1 MSRILKIS
9 QGDYKVQASSTN
21 SIIFE
26 AGSVVVS
33 GDLNIL
39 GAATYITTTDTTVSD
54 NILVLNKGE
63 VSNGISP
70 RNSLRT
76 SGIEIDRGKDGV
88 ILLSSRFI
96 FDESTSHYDPTSNS
110 DINGTFLLQTTR
122 GSSTI
127 LGSLQLSSLEVT
139 GISCNTANN
148 NGIVFNL
155 KNTQATVSIANS
167 TYNST
172 PYESRI
178 TDNDLTTKKYVTTY
192 VTSGITTQG
201 ISASGTI
208 AFNTTTH
215 NQLFSTAGIGAGT
228 ITITSGTTGAIDN
241 LAIGTTT
248 PSTGK
253 FTKLITTTSM
263 TVPVGN
269 SGARPND
276 ATAGNIRYNTQLR
289 SFEGYNGTLWGLV
302 GGGLQSSIGIA
313 TANYNA
319 LANNLVRADSTGG
332 SFSIFLPDS
341 PNDGDVVGVIDISN
355 TFNTN
360 PVTLVPNSGTTIE
373 SDTSLILDLDGSFST
388 VVYVS
393 AVSNWK
399 LQETPLGP
407 VSGSNGLTSIN
418 GRIITRNTT
427 TDSTPTVLTTD
438 SSTASSTNQLI
449 LRNDSTQTFS
459 ILVSARRTDADNESA
474 GFKFE
479 GVIDRNANAASTA
492 FVGTPVKNVL
502 GKDTTAWDCN
512 ISIDTTN
519 GGLSIT
525 VLGETSKIIKWVAI
539 CNYVEVTG

>member
-1 MSRILKIS
+1 MTRILKIS
-9 QGDYKVQASSTN
+9 QGDYKVQASTSN

-26 AGSVVVS
+26 AGAVVVS

-39 GAATYITTTDTTVSD
+39 GAATYITTTDTTVKD
-54 NILVLNKGE
+54 NIIILNKGE
-63 VSNGISP
+63 LGNGITA

-76 SGIEIDRGKDGV
+76 SGIEIDRGKDV
-88 ILLSSRFI
+88 SIPLSARLVFNESVSH
-96 FDESTSHYDPTSNS
+96 FDPSTNM
-110 DINGTFLLQTTR
+110 DINGTFVAQTTR

-127 LGSLQLSSLEVT
+127 LASLQLGSLEVT
-139 GISCNTANN
+139 GIACNTANTD
-148 NGIVFNL
+148 GIVFNL
-155 KNTQATVSIANS
+155 KNSQATISIANS
-167 TYNST
+167 TYNSV

-192 VTSGITTQG
+192 VTSGISTQG
-201 ISASGTI
+201 ITASGTI
-208 AFNTTTH
+208 AFNTTTN
-215 NQLFSTAGIGAGT
+215 NQSFSTTGAGT
-228 ITITSGTTGAIDN
+228 ITITSGTTGSIDN

-253 FTKLITTTSM
+253 FTKLTTTTSM

-269 SGARPND
+269 TGARPGD

-302 GGGLQSSIGIA
+302 GGGLQSSLGIA
-313 TANYNA
+313 TENYNA
-319 LANNLVRADSTGG
+319 LANNLVRADSTAGA
-332 SFSIFLPDS
+332 FSIFLPDS
-341 PNDGDVVGVIDISN
+341 PNDGDVVGVIDIAN

-373 SDTSLILDLDGSFST
+373 SDTSLILDLDGAFST

-393 AVSNWK
+393 AISNWK

-427 TDSTPTVLTTD
+427 TSSTPAVLTTD
-438 SSTASSTNQLI
+438 SGAATATNQLI

-459 ILVSARRTDADNESA
+459 ILVSARRTDADDESA

-492 FVGTPVKNVL
+492 FVGTPVKTVL
-502 GKDTTAWDCN
+502 GKDTTGWDCN

-525 VLGETSKIIKWVAI
+525 VVGETNKTIKWVAI